1 MTDAEPPPAVEVEEA
16 MPTTPDIALDS
27 EGCQDVEAIKG
38 EEDGGAP
45 YGEVGKLG
53 ESLKPHGD
61 GVVADEHMGI
71 AEDPNLPDAKSDE
84 PEDADAKSDEPE
96 DAGAEVQAD
105 DVASAVDVL
114 KEGVGVAVASSTL
127 VDAPTEVGMQTN
139 EATAVDDFT
148 EVGAALVTS
157 TSMDDPTEM
166 GSSLV
171 IDDCN
176 IVSTGGVHRP
186 DEQPDKVA
194 GADSLDADMAAPLVN
209 DVQDDSAST
218 DKDVAASDDVAQGHE
233 TPLMDVST
241 ALLNEVDTESVKAR
255 DHVAEDTNMDT
266 QVQTGNDNEAEG
278 VSTIAATT
286 RDNSEKHNGAVG
298 IDAFGQGI
306 ETERDGLTGDGEQKE
321 IASADEDHVEE
332 EGVQMDALN
341 ITGDMDKEGRI
352 VVDNIA
358 DEAVDGMAVPEEKS
372 AQMDEAGDDTPEEE
386 DAQMGGLGLTGNDNE
401 QEEAVVADHDGLE
414 ENAMLIDAAATTNDD
429 DEDDG
434 IVGEDVAEAA
444 TGTVGDDAP
453 EEDAAPMDSDDDD
466 DEPPPLVARKGGRHR
481 KRGRP
486 SSKAQAAVKV
496 SIKKKDEEEVCFIC
510 FDGGDLVI
518 CDRRGCP
525 KAYHPSCVN
534 RDDDFFKSKGRWN
547 CGMYDTSDVDFDDK
561 SSWWYLFKDYWLNL
575 KTNLSLTVEE
585 ISAAKSQ
592 KSHELPDTN
601 DEEAISESSSG
612 RHLENNT
619 PKKRGRK
626 RLKEAA
632 IEDGSE
638 GKESTRKSTKPGLS
652 SIRDAQT
659 SPGKKVRKLSRRSL
673 GSQHSL
679 KESESIGT
687 STSSA
692 EEANWASEELLNF
705 VAHMRNGDKSFISQF
720 DVQPLLLDYI
730 KRNNLRDPRRT
741 SQIIC
746 DSLLQSLFGKKRV
759 GHFEMLKLLES
770 HFATSEVSP
779 SADENHGGVVDPDP
793 SQDAD
798 GNSEA
803 SVVMSSEKRRKSRK
817 YDQKRQPNLDDYAA
831 IDNHNIGLMY
841 LRRNLMEELIGDV
854 ETFDEKVV
862 GSFVRIRI
870 PGRGSG
876 EGKGSP
882 NFEIFTLREC
892 VEKLKL
898 LSTPEERA
906 RRLNEEPE
914 IHADPAMDP
923 DYESPEE
930 QEQETERNSFNK
942 SRGSF
947 LRKDGNLVSPVKG
960 DGRTSLQRDPKSNW
974 ESNRNTW
981 AESSSHMESPLSQ
994 RSTFSPQGESASY
1007 ASKSDSPNIGAQT
1020 VKLEGTTHSTSQG
1033 PSGVPSGILAANVAP
1048 GAKTALQPAINES
1061 EKIWQYMDPSNK
1073 IQGPFSII
1081 QLRKWNSNG
1090 YFPPSL
1096 KIWKASEKQDDSIL
1110 LTDAL
1115 AGKFEKDL
1123 PPWEPPHVSS
1133 SQIGKT
1139 PLREEST
1146 ITGEQTPK
1154 SGVPKSFSSSN
1165 QTQDY
1170 SSTNLGATMIH
1181 SGTQGYYGMQN
1192 SHVAH
1197 TNQQSLTG
1205 SWNAASSQFGVAVNP
1220 MTPTQ
1225 PAMGSFTGQN
1235 IVAAGNMGH
1244 ITPGMAPAAAELTSD
1259 LPSQNKISSALPHI
1273 HDRLADGSESKL
1285 ADASGSHGRVSSSAE
1300 GRLFKKASLLQ
1311 LDSFTAHFD
1320 PVSYSQ
1326 NCETGAKFMVLLSLN
1341 VSQTNSIVVV
1351 SPADT
1356 RHQMSTPSAAPV
1368 QPVVTAIAGSDTQSS
1383 GWAISAQGAN
1393 TSVQSQVAGNMTWG
1407 PAPQGD
1413 ASMGWGM
1420 MGQSN
1425 MNMPWVASAQGAS
1438 GYNMGVTMP
1447 TQPSA
1452 VPSVGWVPNPG
1463 NTSMNMIWAATQG
1476 QGTPNAAAMMG
1487 GQMQGVA
1494 MANWG
1499 GVAAGNANTYPGW
1512 GTQQIG
1518 NMNQNV
1524 SWSAPVQGTPG
1535 QANNNMN
1542 WNASN
1547 GNPDWNNQ
1555 QRDNGG
1561 RHSGHRDSGGRWKS
1575 RSGGDGGSRGH
1586 RPPGVCWSYVNSG
1599 HCWKVDCRYTH
1610 PPNTDGYSSR
1620 NDRQFDRQHSGN
1632 ERRFDN
1638 HNERN
1643 DRQFD
1648 RQPPDSERPDD
1659 RHNSRDDDRH
1669 DDQQADRSQ
1678 SRERR

>member
-547 CGMYDTSDVDFDDK
+547 C
-561 SSWWYLFKDYWLNL
+561 
-575 KTNLSLTVEE
+575 VEE

-659 SPGKKVRKLSRRSL
+659 SPGKK
-673 GSQHSL
+673 
-679 KESESIGT
+679 
-687 STSSA
+687 
-692 EEANWASEELLNF
+692 
-705 VAHMRNGDKSFISQF
+705 
-720 DVQPLLLDYI
+720 
-730 KRNNLRDPRRT
+730 
-741 SQIIC
+741 
-746 DSLLQSLFGKKRV
+746 
-759 GHFEMLKLLES
+759 
-770 HFATSEVSP
+770 VSP

-870 PGRGSG
+870 PGTGKAAEKYKSG
-876 EGKGSP
+876 KKTTDITLEILNLDKREAVTIDIISNQEFTEEECKRLRQSIKYGFIPRLTVGEVQEKARVLQTLKVNDWIESEKMRLGHLRDRA
-882 NFEIFTLREC
+882 IFTLREC

-947 LRKDGNLVSPVKG
+947 LRKD
-960 DGRTSLQRDPKSNW
+960 
-974 ESNRNTW
+974 
-981 AESSSHMESPLSQ
+981 
-994 RSTFSPQGESASY
+994 
-1007 ASKSDSPNIGAQT
+1007 
-1020 VKLEGTTHSTSQG
+1020 
-1033 PSGVPSGILAANVAP
+1033 
-1048 GAKTALQPAINES
+1048 
-1061 EKIWQYMDPSNK
+1061 
-1073 IQGPFSII
+1073 
-1081 QLRKWNSNG
+1081 
-1090 YFPPSL
+1090 
-1096 KIWKASEKQDDSIL
+1096 
-1110 LTDAL
+1110 
-1115 AGKFEKDL
+1115 
-1123 PPWEPPHVSS
+1123 
-1133 SQIGKT
+1133 
-1139 PLREEST
+1139 
-1146 ITGEQTPK
+1146 
-1154 SGVPKSFSSSN
+1154 
-1165 QTQDY
+1165 
-1170 SSTNLGATMIH
+1170 
-1181 SGTQGYYGMQN
+1181 
-1192 SHVAH
+1192 
-1197 TNQQSLTG
+1197 
-1205 SWNAASSQFGVAVNP
+1205 
-1220 MTPTQ
+1220 
-1225 PAMGSFTGQN
+1225 
-1235 IVAAGNMGH
+1235 
-1244 ITPGMAPAAAELTSD
+1244 
-1259 LPSQNKISSALPHI
+1259 
-1273 HDRLADGSESKL
+1273 
-1285 ADASGSHGRVSSSAE
+1285 
-1300 GRLFKKASLLQ
+1300 
-1311 LDSFTAHFD
+1311 
-1320 PVSYSQ
+1320 
-1326 NCETGAKFMVLLSLN
+1326 VLLSLN